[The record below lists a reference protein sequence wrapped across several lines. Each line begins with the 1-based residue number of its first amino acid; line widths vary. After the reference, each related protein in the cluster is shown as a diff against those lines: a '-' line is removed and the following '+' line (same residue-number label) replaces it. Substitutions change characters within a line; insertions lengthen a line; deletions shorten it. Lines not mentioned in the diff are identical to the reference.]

1 MSTGR
6 KSHLATARFSRRS
19 GGPACRADAVHHT
32 VGRGQSEESLFQR
45 YQSHRDLMAREELVR
60 RFLPLAQR
68 LARRYDG
75 GDEPLEDLVQVAG
88 MALVKAIDRF
98 DTKRGTPFVSYAVPT
113 ITGELKRHFRDCS
126 WAVHVPRGMQERILH
141 ISHAMATLSGVL
153 DRSPAAEQIAAA
165 TGLSTEDVLEG
176 LEAARAYNH
185 LSLNEPVPSED
196 GGGATYA
203 DVAGE
208 IDPRFEIIEERLG
221 LRRGFRALPQR
232 ERLIL
237 YLRFNDGL
245 TQAEIGRR
253 MGISQM
259 HVSRLVRSAL
269 GRLDAVMRHGRP
281 G

>member
-1 MSTGR
+1 MSTER
-6 KSHLATARFSRRS
+6 KSQLTTALFGQRS
-19 GGPACRADAVHHT
+19 GEPTCRAHHT
-32 VGRGQSEESLFQR
+32 IGRGQSEESLFQR
-45 YQSHRDLMAREELVR
+45 YKSHHDLRARDELIR
-60 RFLPLAQR
+60 RFLPLARR
-68 LARRYDG
+68 LARSYDR

-88 MALVKAIDRF
+88 MALVKAVDRF
-98 DTKRGTPFVSYAVPT
+98 DTERGTRFVSYAVPT

-141 ISHAMATLSGVL
+141 ISQAVTELSGEL
-153 DRSPAAEQIAAA
+153 GRSPTAEQIAAA
-165 TGLSTEDVLEG
+165 TGLSSEAVLEG

-185 LSLNEPVPSED
+185 RSLDEPVPSEIAGD
-196 GGGATYA
+196 GTYA
-203 DVAGE
+203 DIAGE
-208 IDPRFEIIEERLG
+208 IDPHFEIVEERLG

-237 YLRFNDGL
+237 YLRFGDGL

-259 HVSRLVRSAL
+259 HVSRLLRHAL
-269 GRLDAVMRHGRP
+269 GRLDAVARHGRP

>member
-6 KSHLATARFSRRS
+6 KSQLATARFGQRP
-19 GGPACRADAVHHT
+19 GEPACRAHAAPDP
-32 VGRGQSEESLFQR
+32 VGREQSEKSLFER
-45 YQSHRDLMAREELVR
+45 YRSHHDLRARDELIR

-88 MALVKAIDRF
+88 MALVKAVDRF
-98 DTKRGTPFVSYAVPT
+98 DTERGTPFVGYAVPT

-126 WAVHVPRGMQERILH
+126 WALHVPRGMQERILH
-141 ISHAMATLSGVL
+141 ISKAAARLSGEHG
-153 DRSPAAEQIAAA
+153 RSPTAEQIAAA
-165 TGLSTEDVLEG
+165 TGLSSEAVLEG

-185 LSLNEPVPSED
+185 LSLDEPVPSKD
-196 GGGATYA
+196 VGVATYA
-203 DVAGE
+203 DMAGE
-208 IDPRFEIIEERLG
+208 VDPHFEIIEERLG
-221 LRRGFRALPQR
+221 LQRGFLALPQR

-237 YLRFNDGL
+237 YLRFSDGL

-259 HVSRLVRSAL
+259 HVSRLLRRAL
-269 GRLDAVMRHGRP
+269 GRLDTVVRRGLP